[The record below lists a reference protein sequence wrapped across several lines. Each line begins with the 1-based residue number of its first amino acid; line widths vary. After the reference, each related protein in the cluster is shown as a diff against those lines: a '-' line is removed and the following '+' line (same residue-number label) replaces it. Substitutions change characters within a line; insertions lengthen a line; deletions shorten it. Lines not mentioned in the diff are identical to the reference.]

1 MRFEPKKWLQAAKTL
16 VLYTTVK
23 QVVIKSI
30 KLRLFKYFIQA
41 LVAAYVV
48 FVIIYEKH
56 YTHELD
62 GFGFTQVVLKGNA
75 YQLNANNSFRSI
87 WDQTDIVI
95 PGKERDA
102 IFVVSNV
109 QQTLHQQR
117 GICDGVDNSTER
129 PPCIAWKPTL
139 NGIELGP
146 DYVNTTSGYCKI
158 RAWCPPETHLT
169 PTTATA
175 LPSVGN
181 LTMTVRNYAR
191 WRSNGFNYSRD
202 TITAVPNATLN
213 FFSIEYLINQAGFKY
228 SDVMVLGVVLGVIFQ
243 WNCNLELPNGVCMP
257 VVEVVR
263 LDNSNSALSTGFNFR
278 YTNTYRL
285 QDGDDLMRDL
295 YKVYGVRIL
304 FLTSAVGMQFD
315 WAALVIQIGSGMG
328 MLMFAALISDLICMW
343 FIPHAPLYRNKKF
356 MNVDEQRK
364 ESKRQEWKQVLTPE
378 QLNKAFF

>member
-75 YQLNANNSFRSI
+75 YQLNANSTFRSI

-117 GICDGVDNSTER
+117 GICDGVDNSGSITD
-129 PPCIAWKPTL
+129 W
-139 NGIELGP
+139 
-146 DYVNTTSGYCKI
+146 S
-158 RAWCPPETHLT
+158 
-169 PTTATA
+169 
-175 LPSVGN
+175 GN
-181 LTMTVRNYAR
+181 LLVKCLHTKFVAGDSAILQKNLHCVR
-191 WRSNGFNYSRD
+191 
-202 TITAVPNATLN
+202 
-213 FFSIEYLINQAGFKY
+213 
-228 SDVMVLGVVLGVIFQ
+228 
-243 WNCNLELPNGVCMP
+243 
-257 VVEVVR
+257 
-263 LDNSNSALSTGFNFR
+263 
-278 YTNTYRL
+278 
-285 QDGDDLMRDL
+285 
-295 YKVYGVRIL
+295 GVRCPEPQETVCHRL
-304 FLTSAVGMQFD
+304 F
-315 WAALVIQIGSGMG
+315 
-328 MLMFAALISDLICMW
+328 
-343 FIPHAPLYRNKKF
+343 H
-356 MNVDEQRK
+356 
-364 ESKRQEWKQVLTPE
+364 
-378 QLNKAFF
+378 